1 MKLKNNNMNLQEH
14 IRRILREDKYS
25 PAGKEIIPNKI
36 VIHKSNPKFRDI
48 ISNEGLKVRAG
59 ECYKIYAG
67 YGEKCIPAIFATNSI
82 NKKASFDST
91 YDDDVWEIDTEMIP
105 DVKWYKDK
113 HYESRSKH
121 IVTFEN
127 IPADAITLK
136 HEGTGKDWGLMES
149 TNNDKLSKETMI
161 GTFQD
166 IVNQTLD
173 EIRNICEVLD
183 IDTFPGWLS
192 FDGCDV
198 VDTIDKITIVN
209 IERKKGISRI
219 PMFEV
224 DVNLV
229 LNGIWGGIDY
239 DDFMYSIAD
248 RIIGKWKIRL
258 IFNIKEQE
266 NSNKR
271 EMWESDEHK
280 NNIRNPFKLSDPSTR
295 IEEDRVQIRLG
306 RNMYNHF
313 GKIQNIIIMVD
324 DQDITSEDGVVDL
337 GQMNI
342 VINDGEIYVGDIVIP
357 EKYRGQG
364 IATIVYQ
371 KISDYFGL
379 PIVNSKTKGRN
390 QLDQGGQIWKNREKF
405 EPRNMQESIRRIL
418 REETEVIPSFIM
430 RRIGGY
436 VNNILLSYGNHN
448 LQGNFKN
455 LIDEISD
462 VIINDLLSDYIDSI
476 GYTVDDEDDNY
487 DQSVVDK
494 VYDTYYNVLAEH
506 IQGNYSD
513 EIYKLYRKNK

>member
-1 MKLKNNNMNLQEH
+1 MVDTYEPVLKMYYYNERKNSGNINEN
-14 IRRILREDKYS
+14 YS
-25 PAGKEIIPNKI
+25 PAGKEITPNRI

-82 NKKASFDST
+82 NKRASFDST

-149 TNNDKLSKETMI
+149 TNDDKLSKETMV

-166 IVNQTLD
+166 IVEETLE

-219 PMFEV
+219 PMFKV
-224 DVNLV
+224 DVNLT

-239 DDFMYSIAD
+239 DDFIYTISD
-248 RIIGKWKIRL
+248 RIIGKWKIHL

-271 EMWESDEHK
+271 EMWEYARTLK
-280 NNIRNPFKLSDPSTR
+280 NARTQGSKLRFSKSAVKANPMRFRP
-295 IEEDRVQIRLG
+295 
-306 RNMYNHF
+306 YN
-313 GKIQNIIIMVD
+313 
-324 DQDITSEDGVVDL
+324 
-337 GQMNI
+337 
-342 VINDGEIYVGDIVIP
+342 
-357 EKYRGQG
+357 R
-364 IATIVYQ
+364 
-371 KISDYFGL
+371 
-379 PIVNSKTKGRN
+379 
-390 QLDQGGQIWKNREKF
+390 
-405 EPRNMQESIRRIL
+405 
-418 REETEVIPSFIM
+418 
-430 RRIGGY
+430 
-436 VNNILLSYGNHN
+436 
-448 LQGNFKN
+448 
-455 LIDEISD
+455 
-462 VIINDLLSDYIDSI
+462 
-476 GYTVDDEDDNY
+476 
-487 DQSVVDK
+487 
-494 VYDTYYNVLAEH
+494 
-506 IQGNYSD
+506 
-513 EIYKLYRKNK
+513 

>member
-1 MKLKNNNMNLQEH
+1 MSEEHKLSPFFK
-14 IRRILREDKYS
+14 RRIDHHKFEKMMRKGISYMFYESESLEEFKWKLVKATLENYIYYKYNIDIYELPKEDVDTFIRYMIDVYDSLLKSYYYNERKNSGNINENYS
-25 PAGKEIIPNKI
+25 PAGKEITPNKI

-82 NKKASFDST
+82 NKRASFDST

-149 TNNDKLSKETMI
+149 TNDYKLSKETMV

-166 IVNQTLD
+166 IVEETLE

-183 IDTFPGWLS
+183 VDTFPDWLS

-224 DVNLV
+224 DVNLT

-239 DDFMYSIAD
+239 DDFIYTISD
-248 RIIGKWKIRL
+248 RIIGKWKIHL

-271 EMWESDEHK
+271 EMWEYARTLK
-280 NNIRNPFKLSDPSTR
+280 NARTQGSKLRFSKSAVKANPMRFRP
-295 IEEDRVQIRLG
+295 
-306 RNMYNHF
+306 YN
-313 GKIQNIIIMVD
+313 
-324 DQDITSEDGVVDL
+324 
-337 GQMNI
+337 
-342 VINDGEIYVGDIVIP
+342 
-357 EKYRGQG
+357 R
-364 IATIVYQ
+364 
-371 KISDYFGL
+371 
-379 PIVNSKTKGRN
+379 
-390 QLDQGGQIWKNREKF
+390 
-405 EPRNMQESIRRIL
+405 
-418 REETEVIPSFIM
+418 
-430 RRIGGY
+430 
-436 VNNILLSYGNHN
+436 
-448 LQGNFKN
+448 
-455 LIDEISD
+455 
-462 VIINDLLSDYIDSI
+462 
-476 GYTVDDEDDNY
+476 
-487 DQSVVDK
+487 
-494 VYDTYYNVLAEH
+494 
-506 IQGNYSD
+506 
-513 EIYKLYRKNK
+513 